1 MAKGSLPQQA
11 PLVQEGALKLY
22 GEDKA
27 LGTTLDAAIAAH
39 LKKVHA
45 GDYVA
50 ITQYFLETPEA
61 EALVQQ
67 LRLAVRA
74 KTGAAATT
82 GYGPR
87 FLHSTGQLH
96 KGGGNNGVFLQLTS
110 RRRQGCGDS
119 TRAIRIQRAETGAVA
134 GRSGI
139 VDEART
145 ARAAGRAW
153 VRTCWPD

>member
-1 MAKGSLPQQA
+1 M
-11 PLVQEGALKLY
+11 GA
-22 GEDKA
+22 
-27 LGTTLDAAIAAH
+27 TLDAAIAAH

-50 ITQYFLETPEA
+50 ITQYFQETPEA

-110 RRRQGCGDS
+110 QDAKDVPIPREPFGFSVLKQAQSLGDLES
-119 TRAIRIQRAETGAVA
+119 LVKHGRRAIRVDLGLDVLAGLRRLLQAVEKA
-134 GRSGI
+134 
-139 VDEART
+139 
-145 ARAAGRAW
+145 
-153 VRTCWPD
+153 